1 MTAAAS
7 RPTPVR
13 VRSAYVDWLDDR
25 LSLRDWTVVE
35 TVNLL
40 QVASG
45 HQLERL
51 CFAGLSNERS
61 RTVTRSRV
69 LGRLVRERVLVPVG
83 RRVGGSGRGSTVQ
96 AFALDT
102 AGRHLLARRQLAE
115 AARVRVRR
123 PGVPGERTLRHRL
136 AVAELYAELTEQAR
150 SDGQTVA
157 TFKAEPA
164 AWWPNGTGGF
174 MKPDAYAVLARGD
187 GVRDHWWVEVDL
199 ATESLP
205 TVRGKV
211 AAYLDFRR
219 RGERGPDGVLPWL
232 LISTIGTR
240 RRAAI
245 AQLVRR
251 LPEAA
256 ELVTVVESAEAAQ
269 TMYSILRE

>member
-13 VRSAYVDWLDDR
+13 VRSAYVDWLDGR
-25 LSLRDWTVVE
+25 LSPRDWTVVE

-45 HQLERL
+45 QQLERL
-51 CFAGLSNERS
+51 CFAGLPNERS

-102 AGRHLLARRQLAE
+102 AGRQLLVRRQLAE
-115 AARVRVRR
+115 AQQVRVRR
-123 PGVPGERTLRHRL
+123 PGVPGGRTIRHRL
-136 AVAELYAELTEQAR
+136 AVSELYTELTEQAR
-150 SDGQTVA
+150 FDGLTVA

-164 AWWPNGTGGF
+164 AWWPNGTGGPL
-174 MKPDAYAVLARGD
+174 KPDAYVVLARGD

-205 TVRGKV
+205 TVRAKV

-219 RGERGPDGVLPWL
+219 RGERGPDDVLPWL
-232 LISTIGTR
+232 LISTVGAR

-256 ELVTVVESAEAAQ
+256 ELVTVVESGEAAQ

>member
-7 RPTPVR
+7 RPTPIR

-25 LSLRDWTVVE
+25 LSPRDWNVIE

-51 CFAGLSNERS
+51 CFAGLLNERS
-61 RTVTRSRV
+61 RMVTRSRV
-69 LGRLVRERVLVPVG
+69 LRRLVRERVLVPVG

-102 AGRHLLARRQLAE
+102 AGRQLLVRRQLAE
-115 AARVRVRR
+115 AQRVRVRR
-123 PGVPGERTLRHRL
+123 PGVPGARTLRHRL
-136 AVAELYAELTEQAR
+136 AVSELYADLTEHAR
-150 SDGQTVA
+150 TDGLTVA
-157 TFKAEPA
+157 TFQAEPA
-164 AWWPNGTGGF
+164 AWWPNGLGSYL
-174 MKPDAYAVLARGD
+174 KPDGYVVLARGD

-232 LISTIGTR
+232 LISTIGAR

-256 ELVTVVESAEAAQ
+256 ELVTVVESAEATR

>member
-1 MTAAAS
+1 MTAAAA

-13 VRSAYVDWLDDR
+13 VRSAYVDWLDQH
-25 LSLRDWTVVE
+25 LSPRDWTVVE
-35 TVNLL
+35 TVNRL

-51 CFAGLSNERS
+51 CFAGLSNARS

-102 AGRHLLARRQLAE
+102 AGRQLLARRQLAE
-115 AARVRVRR
+115 AQRVRVRR
-123 PGVPGERTLRHRL
+123 PGVPGTRTIQHRL
-136 AVAELYAELTEQAR
+136 AVAELYTELTEQAR
-150 SDGQTVA
+150 TSELHVA
-157 TFKAEPA
+157 LFKAEPA
-164 AWWPNGTGGF
+164 AWWPNGIGGL
-174 MKPDAYAVLARGD
+174 MKPDAYVVLARGD

-232 LISTIGTR
+232 LISTVGVR

-245 AQLVRR
+245 AALVGR

-256 ELVTVVESAEAAQ
+256 DLVTVVESAAAAQ
-269 TMYSILRE
+269 QMYSILRE

>member
-7 RPTPVR
+7 RPTPIR
-13 VRSAYVDWLDDR
+13 VRPAYVDWLGDR
-25 LSLRDWTVVE
+25 LSPRDWQVVE

-51 CFAGLSNERS
+51 CFAGLSNARS

-69 LGRLVRERVLVPVG
+69 LRRLVRERVLVPVG

-102 AGRHLLARRQLAE
+102 AGRQLLARRQLAE

-123 PGVPGERTLRHRL
+123 PGVPGARTLRHRL
-136 AVAELYAELTEQAR
+136 AVSELYTELTEQGR
-150 SDGQTVA
+150 RDGLTVT

-164 AWWPNGTGGF
+164 AWWPNGLGGF
-174 MKPDAYAVLARGD
+174 LKPDAYALLARGD
-187 GVRDHWWVEVDL
+187 GVRDHWWIEVDL

-205 TVRGKV
+205 TVREKV
-211 AAYLDFRR
+211 AVYLDFRR

-232 LISTIGTR
+232 LVSTTSAR

-245 AQLVRR
+245 TQMVRR

-256 ELVTVVESAEAAQ
+256 EFITVVQSVEAAQ
-269 TMYSILRE
+269 KMYSILRE